1 MARRK
6 KTEMVPVKMGD
17 DIKKITGMVDEL
29 TNKAEHLL
37 ADVISWGKRHKM
49 LVAVVLVAIA
59 LKRYWLDDEDE
70 EDDR

>member
-1 MARRK
+1 MARSRK
-6 KTEMVPVKMGD
+6 NEIVPVKVGD

-29 TNKAEHLL
+29 TNKAENLL

-59 LKRYWLDDEDE
+59 LKRYWLDEEEE
-70 EDDR
+70 EDL